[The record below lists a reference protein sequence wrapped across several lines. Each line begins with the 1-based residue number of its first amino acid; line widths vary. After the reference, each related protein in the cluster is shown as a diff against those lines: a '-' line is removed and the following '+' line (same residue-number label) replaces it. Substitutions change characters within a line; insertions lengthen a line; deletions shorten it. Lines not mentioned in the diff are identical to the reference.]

1 MRMATIARTPNDKE
15 GSNRMAERSHEGGMD
30 DRVLEALR
38 QVVDPELGV
47 NIVDL
52 GLVYGTGMKEGL
64 VHVRMTMTTPA
75 CPMEELLMEMV
86 HSAVLREIP
95 EARSVEVDLVWDPPW
110 KPEMMSEAAKA
121 QLGR

>member
-1 MRMATIARTPNDKE
+1 MTDPIQATGTP
-15 GSNRMAERSHEGGMD
+15 AQ
-30 DRVLEALR
+30 VLDALR
-38 QVVDPELGV
+38 QVVDPELGI

-52 GLVYGTGMKEGL
+52 GLVYGTEVRDGQ

-86 HSAVLREIP
+86 HSAILRELP

-110 KPEMMSEAAKA
+110 RPDMMSDAAKT
-121 QLGR
+121 QVGRV

>member
-1 MRMATIARTPNDKE
+1 MADHPQATGLQAQ
-15 GSNRMAERSHEGGMD
+15 
-30 DRVLEALR
+30 VLDALR

-52 GLVYGTGMKEGL
+52 GLVYGTE
-64 VHVRMTMTTPA
+64 VRDGQVYVKMTMTTPA

-86 HSAVLREIP
+86 HSAILRELP

-110 KPEMMSEAAKA
+110 KPDMMSDAAKS
-121 QLGR
+121 QLGRA

>member
-1 MRMATIARTPNDKE
+1 MADHPQTT
-15 GSNRMAERSHEGGMD
+15 GSQSQ
-30 DRVLEALR
+30 VLDALR
-38 QVVDPELGV
+38 QVVDPELGI

-52 GLVYGTGMKEGL
+52 GLVYGTEVRDGQ

-86 HSAVLREIP
+86 HSAILRELP

-110 KPEMMSEAAKA
+110 RPDMMSHAAKS
-121 QLGR
+121 QLGRA

>member
-1 MRMATIARTPNDKE
+1 MADPTQTT
-15 GSNRMAERSHEGGMD
+15 GLQTQ
-30 DRVLEALR
+30 VLDALR

-52 GLVYGTGMKEGL
+52 GLVYGTEVRDSQ

-86 HSAVLREIP
+86 HSAILRELP

-110 KPEMMSEAAKA
+110 RPDMMSDAAKA
-121 QLGR
+121 QLGRG

>member
-1 MRMATIARTPNDKE
+1 MTDQNRTS
-15 GSNRMAERSHEGGMD
+15 GSEA
-30 DRVLEALR
+30 RVLDALR

-52 GLVYGTGMKEGL
+52 GLVYGSEIRDGV
-64 VHVRMTMTTPA
+64 VHVKMTMTTPA

-86 HSAVLREIP
+86 HSAILGAIP
-95 EARSVEVDLVWDPPW
+95 DARSVEVDLVWEPQW
-110 KPEMMSEAAKA
+110 KPDMMSDAAKS

>member
-1 MRMATIARTPNDKE
+1 MLD
-15 GSNRMAERSHEGGMD
+15 
-30 DRVLEALR
+30 ALR

-52 GLVYGTGMKEGL
+52 GLVYGTEIREGV
-64 VHVRMTMTTPA
+64 VHVKMTMTTPA

-86 HSAVLREIP
+86 HSAILGEIP
-95 EARSVEVDLVWDPPW
+95 DARSVEVDLVWEPVW
-110 KPEMMSEAAKA
+110 KPDMMSEAAKS

>member
-1 MRMATIARTPNDKE
+1 MTHQNHSS
-15 GSNRMAERSHEGGMD
+15 GSEA
-30 DRVLEALR
+30 RVLDALR

-52 GLVYGTGMKEGL
+52 GLVYGTEIRDGV
-64 VHVRMTMTTPA
+64 VHVKMTMTTPA

-86 HSAVLREIP
+86 HSAILGEIRD
-95 EARSVEVDLVWDPPW
+95 ARSVEVDLVWEPQW
-110 KPEMMSEAAKA
+110 KPDMMSEAAKS

>member
-1 MRMATIARTPNDKE
+1 MADPIQKTDAQ
-15 GSNRMAERSHEGGMD
+15 AQ
-30 DRVLEALR
+30 VLDALR
-38 QVVDPELGV
+38 QVVDHELGI

-52 GLVYGTGMKEGL
+52 GLVYGTEMRDGQ

-86 HSAVLREIP
+86 HSAILGGLP

-110 KPEMMSEAAKA
+110 RPDMMSDAAKA
-121 QLGR
+121 QLGRI

>member
-1 MRMATIARTPNDKE
+1 
-15 GSNRMAERSHEGGMD
+15 MAERSDEGGMD
-30 DRVLEALR
+30 DRVIEALR

>member
-1 MRMATIARTPNDKE
+1 MTDH
-15 GSNRMAERSHEGGMD
+15 NRAASSHPQ
-30 DRVLEALR
+30 VLDALR

-52 GLVYGTGMKEGL
+52 GLVYGAEVREGH

-86 HSAVLREIP
+86 HSAILRELP

-110 KPEMMSEAAKA
+110 GPEMMSDAAKS
-121 QLGR
+121 QLGHK